1 MLWRSVMEKI
11 LSHKHSLQIFCSR
24 HHICWPHSQ
33 LNIWR
38 LIHFSHISLRTDK
51 WHHFCL
57 IVISFLNNLTKYWI
71 SRYRFFLMSKNVV
84 IKVLWMVVLIVG
96 VIVLV
101 AEHVYVVSAVI
112 VLIPKEFAFLLSK
125 IEISIEFL
133 VIFIAIVLVHPIW
146 ISGLNLISH
155 DIYK

>member
-1 MLWRSVMEKI
+1 
-11 LSHKHSLQIFCSR
+11 
-24 HHICWPHSQ
+24 
-33 LNIWR
+33 
-38 LIHFSHISLRTDK
+38 
-51 WHHFCL
+51 L

-146 ISGLNLISH
+146 ISGPHLFSHVIIIMVVLISVRR
-155 DIYK
+155 YYTKFPA